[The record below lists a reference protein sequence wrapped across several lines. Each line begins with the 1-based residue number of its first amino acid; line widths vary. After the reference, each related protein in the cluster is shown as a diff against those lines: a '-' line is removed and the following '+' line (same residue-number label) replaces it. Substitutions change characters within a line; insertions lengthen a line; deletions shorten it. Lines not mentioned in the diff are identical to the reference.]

1 MPGQFTRSGRTAQ
14 APSPTG
20 TPGRWERL
28 FATEDEAEFH
38 AHLRAMRGPAAPGP
52 AATGPQRVRLDALYG
67 RLLDRVA
74 CLVGASAP
82 STRAGS

>member
-1 MPGQFTRSGRTAQ
+1 MPGLFTRSARKAQ

-28 FATEDEAEFH
+28 IATEDEAEFH
-38 AHLRAMRGPAAPGP
+38 AHLRAMRGPGP
-52 AATGPQRVRLDALYG
+52 AVTGPQRVRVDALYG

-74 CLVGASAP
+74 YLVGASAP